1 MLQES
6 PKDCNEA
13 TVPTEIPDDVK
24 AECGDLEVV
33 YVKSVDC
40 PAGIVDFKLFHFPIF
55 CLWAWPDKGHC
66 VPDKGHCVLDKGHYE
81 LDKGNCV
88 PDKGHCVPDKGNCR
102 YTTCILN

>member
-6 PKDCNEA
+6 PKECHEA
-13 TVPTEIPDDVK
+13 TVPTEVPDDVK

-55 CLWAWPDKGHC
+55 CP
-66 VPDKGHCVLDKGHYE
+66 
-81 LDKGNCV
+81 
-88 PDKGHCVPDKGNCR
+88 
-102 YTTCILN
+102 

>member
-6 PKDCNEA
+6 PKECHEA
-13 TVPTEIPDDVK
+13 TVPTEVPDDVK

-55 CLWAWPDKGHC
+55 CLWPDQGHC
-66 VPDKGHCVLDKGHYE
+66 VPDKGHCI
-81 LDKGNCV
+81 
-88 PDKGHCVPDKGNCR
+88 PDKGHCRCA
-102 YTTCILN
+102 TCAIN

>member
-6 PKDCNEA
+6 PKECHEA
-13 TVPTEIPDDVK
+13 TVPTEVPDDVK

-55 CLWAWPDKGHC
+55 CL
-66 VPDKGHCVLDKGHYE
+66 
-81 LDKGNCV
+81 
-88 PDKGHCVPDKGNCR
+88 
-102 YTTCILN
+102 